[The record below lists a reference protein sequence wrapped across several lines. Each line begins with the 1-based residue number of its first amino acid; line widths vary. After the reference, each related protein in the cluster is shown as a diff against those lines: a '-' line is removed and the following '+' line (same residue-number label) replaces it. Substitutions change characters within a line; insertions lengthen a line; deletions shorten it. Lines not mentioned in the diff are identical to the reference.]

1 MNNKLKEASVRPK
14 TRRVDEMEAEWRIIR
29 SKYLGESCEESEFNV
44 AMAVATSVVAAA
56 ASAILSKGLRKELW
70 PLMKP
75 LAANG
80 QLRFWVFMLK
90 PDGGFFKH
98 DGTSPIGPYAFKTL
112 KCICLGRENRQDVAR
127 WETPRCTPERIRQNR
142 DRNPARKPNID
153 RRTVTLDFDPVDSYS
168 SDDMV
173 RRRNANEAAWSLL
186 AELPPDQLE
195 ALVLRHIKGANLS
208 AVERARGLLK
218 GHLHRLADKAK
229 RNLRRQYPNFE
240 W

>member
-1 MNNKLKEASVRPK
+1 MASERNETTTSPYTK
-14 TRRVDEMEAEWRIIR
+14 RMDEMEPEWRIIR
-29 SKYLGESCEESEFNV
+29 ARFRGEPYEHLEFDE
-44 AMAVATSVVAAA
+44 AMFVVALAVNAA
-56 ASAILSKGLRKELW
+56 AHAIVSTNRKELW